1 MRQIGENSLTRDYS
15 GGGSARSDS
24 RIKNQKAPCTLDT
37 TISIATPNS
46 NMNPIN
52 AISVFNK
59 DKPKCQPWQK
69 LVLVGPKEVKQPDG
83 TLGFEGGRF
92 TCQSRYSL

>member
-1 MRQIGENSLTRDYS
+1 VIPGLKIRKRLALN
-15 GGGSARSDS
+15 
-24 RIKNQKAPCTLDT
+24 T
-37 TISIATPNS
+37 TISITTPNS

-69 LVLVGPKEVKQPDG
+69 LVLVGQKEVKQPDG

-92 TCQSRYSL
+92 ICQSGKSH